1 MPRKYTNELLERV
14 EAGELTAD
22 EVLRSLVD
30 FLPEDT
36 VEEFCINGD
45 YAELFEDEDEDEG
58 DEEADDEE

>member
-1 MPRKYTNELLERV
+1 MLRKYTNELLERV

-45 YAELFEDEDEDEG
+45 YAELFEDEEDEDI
-58 DEEADDEE
+58 EEADDEE

>member
-22 EVLRSLVD
+22 EVLRSLID

-45 YAELFEDEDEDEG
+45 YAELFEDEEDEDI
-58 DEEADDEE
+58 EEADDEE

>member
-14 EAGELTAD
+14 EAGELTTD

-45 YAELFEDEDEDEG
+45 YAELFEDEEEDEDI
-58 DEEADDEE
+58 EEADDEE